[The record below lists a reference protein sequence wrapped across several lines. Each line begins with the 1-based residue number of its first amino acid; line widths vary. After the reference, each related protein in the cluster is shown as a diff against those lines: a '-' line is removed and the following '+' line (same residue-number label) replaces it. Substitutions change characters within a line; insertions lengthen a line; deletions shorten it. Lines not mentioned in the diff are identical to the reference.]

1 MTGKFITFEG
11 GEGVGKT
18 TQIELLADKIR
29 SLNIPVKTTREP
41 GGTSVGETLRSLL
54 KSNPDFKSLD
64 PLSEC
69 LMMFAIRCD
78 HFRKVIKPLLENGF
92 VVICDRFYDSTLV
105 YQGILKNVSYKDI
118 MELKNL
124 SLKDFEPDL
133 TFILDI
139 DPKISIQ
146 RLKNREFNLLDSYD
160 LMEIKEHTIIREGF
174 KKIAEIFS
182 YRAHIIN
189 ANKTPDKIFEKIF
202 KTAAPLLEELQKI
215 VNK

>member
-1 MTGKFITFEG
+1 MIGKFITFEG

-18 TQIELLADKIR
+18 TQIELLAAKIK
-29 SLNIPVKTTREP
+29 SLDIPVKTTREP
-41 GGTSVGETLRSLL
+41 GGTPVGEELRNLL
-54 KSNPDFKSLD
+54 KTNSDFKNLD

-69 LMMFAIRCD
+69 LMMFAIRRD
-78 HFRKVIKPLLENGF
+78 HFKKVIKPLLENGF

-105 YQGILKNVSYKDI
+105 YQGLLKNVSYKDI

-139 DPKISIQ
+139 DPKISSL
-146 RLKNREFNLLDSYD
+146 RLKNRAFNLLDSYD
-160 LMEIKEHTIIREGF
+160 LMEINEHNIIRDGF

-182 YRAHIIN
+182 YRARLIN
-189 ANKTPDKIFEKIF
+189 ANKTPDKIFDKIF
-202 KTAAPLLEELQKI
+202 EIVAPMLEELQKAAC
-215 VNK
+215 K